1 MSLTLL
7 ITTSISY
14 LFINT
19 KSILLVPNL
28 TCNFREEVYLKDF
41 IYKLDGTL
49 QNNYKIDTNTVGKKN
64 LKAVYKD
71 KHGFYKVK
79 TFAIEIK
86 DVTPPT
92 ILVNEEYTVTKGYTK
107 KIENEIL
114 CADDYDND
122 ITCNLTGSYNLDEVG
137 SYPLTLTAT
146 DNSNNIT
153 TKDFT
158 LNVIEE
164 NSNEDKTEKESFVS
178 YEDIYKKYKT
188 DNTLIGVD
196 ISRWQKEVDFKKLK
210 ENNVEFVILKVGVQS
225 KINGKIKLDPNFKT
239 NIENALK
246 ENLKVGVYFYSYAK
260 TTKEAKTQANFVIK
274 NIKDYNIEL
283 PIAFDWENW
292 TNYNEFNISFNSLNN
307 IAKAFNTEIEKNGYK
322 SLLYSSEYY
331 LNTIWFSED
340 YNNIWL
346 ANYGKVTYQGKYD
359 LWQLCSDGKVEGI
372 DTYVDIDIMY
382 LK

>member
-79 TFAIEIK
+79 TFTIEIK

-107 KIENEIL
+107 KIEDEIL
-114 CADDYDND
+114 CADDYDDD
-122 ITCNLTGSYNLDEVG
+122 ISCNLTGSYNLDEVG
-137 SYPLTLTAT
+137 SYPLTITAT

-210 ENNVEFVILKVGVQS
+210 ENNVEFVILKVGGQS

-260 TTKEAKTQANFVIK
+260 TTKEAKNQADFVIK

-292 TNYNEFNISFNSLNN
+292 TNYNQFNISFNSLNN

>member
-92 ILVNEEYTVTKGYTK
+92 ILVNEEYTVTKDYTK

-210 ENNVEFVILKVGVQS
+210 ENNVEFVILKVGGQS

>member
-210 ENNVEFVILKVGVQS
+210 ENNVEFVILKVGGQS

-246 ENLKVGVYFYSYAK
+246 ENLKVGVYFYSNAK

>member
-79 TFAIEIK
+79 TFTIEIK

-107 KIENEIL
+107 KIEDEIL
-114 CADDYDND
+114 CADDYDDD
-122 ITCNLTGSYNLDEVG
+122 ISCNLTGSYNLDEIG

-153 TKDFT
+153 TKNFT

-164 NSNEDKTEKESFVS
+164 NSSKDKTEEESYVS

-210 ENNVEFVILKVGVQS
+210 ENNVEFVILKVGGQS
-225 KINGKIKLDPNFKT
+225 KIKGKMKLDPNFKT

-246 ENLKVGVYFYSYAK
+246 ENLKVGIYFYSYAK
-260 TTKEAKTQANFVIK
+260 TTKEAKKQAEFVLEA
-274 NIKDYNIEL
+274 IKDYNIEL

-292 TNYNEFNISFNSLNN
+292 NNYNDFNLSFNSLNN
-307 IAKAFNTEIEKNGYK
+307 IAKAFNSEIEENGYK

-340 YNNIWL
+340 YDNIWL
-346 ANYGKVTYQGKYD
+346 ANYGKVTYQGEYD
-359 LWQLCSDGKVEGI
+359 IWQLCSDGKVEGI